1 MALRRRVWS
10 AGKLLF
16 LVGALVATYV
26 LFAAASMRLA
36 LRAREVKVP
45 DFTNHTANEATAMA
59 SGFGLAIHVDETR
72 RLDPKIPAGNVLGQ
86 DPLAGTTA
94 RAQRSVRLWLSAGPR
109 AAIVPALKGQTER
122 SAQLRLAQDG
132 LEVAAI
138 SEIRSE
144 AFPSDVVVAQEPP
157 ANTAGTR
164 VALLVNRGEQAITYV
179 MPDLI
184 GVNGERAA
192 GILREHGFRLAVVG
206 STPYPGVPP
215 GIVVRQSPQA
225 GFQIGP
231 DEPISI
237 EVSR

>member
-1 MALRRRVWS
+1 
-10 AGKLLF
+10 
-16 LVGALVATYV
+16 
-26 LFAAASMRLA
+26 
-36 LRAREVKVP
+36 
-45 DFTNHTANEATAMA
+45 
-59 SGFGLAIHVDETR
+59 
-72 RLDPKIPAGNVLGQ
+72 
-86 DPLAGTTA
+86 
-94 RAQRSVRLWLSAGPR
+94 VRLWLSAGPR

-132 LEVAAI
+132 LDVAAI

-164 VALLVNRGEQAITYV
+164 VALLVNHGEQAITYV

-192 GILREHGFRLAVVG
+192 AILREHGFRLAVVG

>member
-10 AGKLLF
+10 AGKLLV
-16 LVGALVATYV
+16 LVGALMATYL

-36 LRAREVKVP
+36 LRAREVRVP

-59 SGFGLAIHVDETR
+59 SGLGLAVHVDDAR
-72 RLDPKIPAGNVLGQ
+72 RLDPKIPAGHVLGQ
-86 DPLAGTTA
+86 DPPAGTTA
-94 RAQRSVRLWLSAGPR
+94 RVQRTVRLWISAGPR
-109 AAIVPALKGQTER
+109 AALVPALTGQTER

-132 LEVAAI
+132 LDVAAI

-144 AFPSDVVVAQEPP
+144 NYPADVIVAQDP
-157 ANTAGTR
+157 APNTAGTR
-164 VALLVNRGEQAITYV
+164 VALLVNRGEQSITYV

-206 STPYPGVPP
+206 STPYPGVAP

>member
-10 AGKLLF
+10 AGKLLV

-59 SGFGLAIHVDETR
+59 SGLGLAVHVDEAR

-86 DPLAGTTA
+86 EPPAGTHA
-94 RAQRSVRLWLSAGPR
+94 RGRRTVRLWLSAGPR

-132 LEVAAI
+132 LDVAAI

-144 AFPSDVVVAQEPP
+144 AYPSDVIVAQEPA
-157 ANTAGTR
+157 ANAAGTR
-164 VALLVNRGEQAITYV
+164 VALLVN
-179 MPDLI
+179 
-184 GVNGERAA
+184 
-192 GILREHGFRLAVVG
+192 
-206 STPYPGVPP
+206 
-215 GIVVRQSPQA
+215 
-225 GFQIGP
+225 
-231 DEPISI
+231 
-237 EVSR
+237 